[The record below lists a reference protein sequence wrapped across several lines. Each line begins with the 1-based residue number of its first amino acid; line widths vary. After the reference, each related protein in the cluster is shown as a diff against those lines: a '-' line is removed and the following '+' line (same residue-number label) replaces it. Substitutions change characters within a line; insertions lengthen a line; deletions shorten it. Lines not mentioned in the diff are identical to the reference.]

1 MRKTN
6 LRINNFFILEDKKKY
21 YLSDIDLLEEWI
33 NLPKKDLKQ
42 YLEKEVT
49 EKLQELLKLHNCK
62 SNVNF
67 IVQNIEKSLMSGGSP
82 GPVKVIRLDKD
93 LGLKGGWGLTND
105 KKVQDGGWGLTNDK
119 KVQDGGWPP
128 IKN

>member
-93 LGLKGGWGLTND
+93 LGLKGG
-105 KKVQDGGWGLTNDK
+105 
-119 KVQDGGWPP
+119 
-128 IKN
+128 